1 MRPLAYLLQVAGLVV
16 TLGSLLW
23 FGFQP
28 KMGPMMYTA
37 AVGVGLFYLGV
48 FILKRQA

>member
-1 MRPLAYLLQVAGLVV
+1 LRPLAYLLQLSGLVV

-28 KMGPMMYTA
+28 QMGPMMYTA
-37 AVGVGLFYLGV
+37 IVGMGLFYAGYFL
-48 FILKRQA
+48 LKRL